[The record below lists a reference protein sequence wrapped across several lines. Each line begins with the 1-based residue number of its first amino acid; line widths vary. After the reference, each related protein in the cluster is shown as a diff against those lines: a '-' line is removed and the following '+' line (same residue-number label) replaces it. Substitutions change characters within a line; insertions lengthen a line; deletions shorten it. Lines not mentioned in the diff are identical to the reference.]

1 MQKLVDENPGVV
13 NYRGLLAIGHDNLGR
28 LLLQVGKPAQ
38 AEAECQTA
46 IVILQKLVE
55 ENSTNAFL
63 REVLVY
69 ALRNLGDV
77 VHSRGRPAEG
87 MRYYAQAIADIEA
100 RVHETPVVPMHG
112 YVNMVHLAWRRG
124 LTRGE
129 LGDPAGAADDA
140 RRAIGMS
147 EGLSPSPWS
156 FFETACFH
164 AALAGL
170 AGRAG
175 SGVSAAE
182 GSEEATRAM
191 GWLRRAVAVGYRN
204 ANEVRIESALDPLR
218 SRDEFRLIMMDL
230 AFPAEPFALTEPIP

>member
-13 NYRGLLAIGHDNLGR
+13 DFRATLAIGHNNLGK
-28 LLLQVGKPAQ
+28 LLLQVGEPAQ

-46 IVILQKLVE
+46 IAILQKLVD
-55 ENSTNAFL
+55 ENRANAFY

-69 ALRNLGDV
+69 ARRNLGDV
-77 VHSRGRPAEG
+77 VHSQGRPAEAK
-87 MRYYAQAIADIEA
+87 RSYEQAIAQIEA
-100 RVHETPVVPMHG
+100 RGHEAPMDLMLH
-112 YVNMVHLAWRRG
+112 YLNMVQLVRGRG

-129 LGDPAGAADDA
+129 LGDMAGAADDA
-140 RRAIGMS
+140 RRALEMS
-147 EGLSPSPWS
+147 EGLSPSPWNL
-156 FFETACFH
+156 FQTACCH

-182 GSEEATRAM
+182 GSEEATRAIES
-191 GWLRRAVAVGYRN
+191 LRRAVGVGYRN

-218 SRDEFRLIMMDL
+218 SRDDFRLIMMDL
-230 AFPAEPFALTEPIP
+230 AFPVEPFALTEPIP

>member
-1 MQKLVDENPGVV
+1 MTKTPLS
-13 NYRGLLAIGHDNLGR
+13 RGFRRLLAIGHMNLGR
-28 LLLQVGKPAQ
+28 LLLLVAEPAQ

-46 IVILQKLVE
+46 ITVMQKLVDE
-55 ENSTNAFL
+55 DPTVTFY
-63 REVLVY
+63 REVLGY
-69 ALRNLGDV
+69 ARHNLGDV
-77 VHSRGRPAEG
+77 VRSRGRPAEA
-87 MRYYAQAIADIEA
+87 MRYYAQAIAQSEA
-100 RVHETPVVPMHG
+100 RGHEAPVDLMFRHL
-112 YVNMVHLAWRRG
+112 NMVQLVRRRG

-129 LGDPAGAADDA
+129 LGDRAGAADDA
-140 RRAIGMS
+140 RRALGMG

-156 FFETACFH
+156 LFETACCH

-191 GWLRRAVAVGYRN
+191 EWLRRAVGVGYRN

-218 SRDEFRLIMMDL
+218 SRDDFRLIMMDL
-230 AFPAEPFALTEPIP
+230 AFPAEPFDR

>member
-1 MQKLVDENPGVV
+1 M
-13 NYRGLLAIGHDNLGR
+13 NLGR
-28 LLLQVGKPAQ
+28 LLLQVGEPAQ

-46 IVILQKLVE
+46 IAIMQKLVDQ
-55 ENSTNAFL
+55 NPTQKFD
-63 REVLVY
+63 REVLL
-69 ALRNLGDV
+69 ALCNLGDV
-77 VHSRGRPAEG
+77 VRSRGRPAEA
-87 MRYYAQAIADIEA
+87 MRYYAQAIAQIEA
-100 RVHETPVVPMHG
+100 RVHEAPLDPMHG
-112 YVNMVHLAWRRG
+112 YVNMVHLVRRRG

-129 LGDPAGAADDA
+129 LGDRAGAADDA
-140 RRAIGMS
+140 RRALGMS

-156 FFETACFH
+156 LFETACCH

-191 GWLRRAVAVGYRN
+191 GWLRRAVGVGYRN

-218 SRDEFRLIMMDL
+218 SRDDFRLIMMDL
-230 AFPAEPFALTEPIP
+230 AFPVDPFALTQPIP